1 MHYAVSAETLIDQ
14 IISIIGVN
22 DPALKPIYIVFAC
35 MFLFLIIS
43 EIGKILISVLGH
55 GK

>member
-1 MHYAVSAETLIDQ
+1 MHYVVSPETIIDQ
-14 IISIIGVN
+14 IMSIIGVN